1 MLHCTLEYG
10 SDVLQCTFA
19 CTGVLIHLL
28 QSVSIPDNHYRAML
42 VFVQVRYMEYFV
54 RSPVLMGLLS
64 RYVCIA
70 LDIRSD

>member
-28 QSVSIPDNHYRAML
+28 QSVGIQAIIIGQYATSFTSGIHGVRNRILPLWML
-42 VFVQVRYMEYFV
+42 FER
-54 RSPVLMGLLS
+54 
-64 RYVCIA
+64 
-70 LDIRSD
+70 